1 MNLYIES
8 NLTNDETFEIVI
20 SLLNNFGIGE
30 FAKELETIF
39 NKPFNIIDFI
49 EDDESQEFYFFS
61 ISKMYIE
68 KFKELEEGFNFEK
81 IDYFGNKSKLEEL
94 NASKLSFN
102 IDKKAIKYVNDF
114 KADIKIIRN
123 IIKKK
128 KKFLLKSLKLYKK
141 DFHA

>member
-8 NLTNDETFEIVI
+8 NITNDETFEIVI

-81 IDYFGNKSKLEEL
+81 IDYFGNK
-94 NASKLSFN
+94 
-102 IDKKAIKYVNDF
+102 
-114 KADIKIIRN
+114 
-123 IIKKK
+123 
-128 KKFLLKSLKLYKK
+128 
-141 DFHA
+141 